1 MKAGFHHLVIDFF
14 GLLTLAFNGLLL
26 YSLFANKDSVTIVLW
41 VLLLVREIFGFLY
54 FTAVYSR
61 KWFFGGHY
69 TYQHVN
75 DEEEATDGD
84 ETNMMS
90 GALSTTLIFVYFIML
105 FGFALAELIILVKDD
120 NATAKTTVNIPL
132 PIFAWF
138 FLVVDWLF
146 VFSVF
151 VMGVFVYDD
160 MVPSFLLYAPETN

>member
-1 MKAGFHHLVIDFF
+1 MV
-14 GLLTLAFNGLLL
+14 
-26 YSLFANKDSVTIVLW
+26 
-41 VLLLVREIFGFLY
+41 
-54 FTAVYSR
+54 
-61 KWFFGGHY
+61 
-69 TYQHVN
+69 
-75 DEEEATDGD
+75 
-84 ETNMMS
+84 S